1 MAFDSRPGKCLSCR
15 AEVQVPNTFAD
26 GEMIDCGTCGI
37 SLKIL
42 RPGGG
47 LRLVIADLTPL
58 RDEVRAK
65 QHQIKDLEHDLAK
78 AQASIGIGANGL
90 GLGVMYVIAQVGLE
104 EKPLTGW
111 LIGIGVAIALVTGIG
126 LEVANLLF
134 LAKRREMTRL
144 SEETAQAKAELRESQ
159 RKIKESLA
167 KR

>member
-1 MAFDSRPGKCLSCR
+1 MAFDTTPGKCLNCR
-15 AEVQVPNTFAD
+15 AEVQVPNTFAE
-26 GEMIDCGTCGI
+26 GEMTECGVCGI

-47 LRLVIADLTPL
+47 LRLVIADLTPF

-65 QHQIKDLEHDLAK
+65 QKQIKELEGDLAK
-78 AQASIGIGANGL
+78 ARASFGIGANGF

-104 EKPLTGW
+104 EKPLTSG
-111 LIGIGVAIALVTGIG
+111 LIWIGVAIALVTGIG
-126 LEVANLLF
+126 LEVSNLLF

-144 SEETAQAKAELRESQ
+144 DEEIAQAQADLKEVQ
-159 RKIKESLA
+159 RKIKDSLV

>member
-1 MAFDSRPGKCLSCR
+1 MGFDTRPGKCLNCK

-26 GEMIDCGTCGI
+26 GEQLDCAVCGI
-37 SLKIL
+37 ALKIL

-65 QHQIKDLEHDLAK
+65 QGQIRDLEHDLAR
-78 AQASIGIGANGL
+78 ARASFGIGANGL
-90 GLGVMYVIAQVGLE
+90 GLGVMYVVARVGLE
-104 EKPLTGW
+104 EEPLTSG
-111 LIGIGVAIALVTGIG
+111 LIAIGVAIAVVTGIG

-144 SEETAQAKAELRESQ
+144 TEEIAQAQAELRESQ